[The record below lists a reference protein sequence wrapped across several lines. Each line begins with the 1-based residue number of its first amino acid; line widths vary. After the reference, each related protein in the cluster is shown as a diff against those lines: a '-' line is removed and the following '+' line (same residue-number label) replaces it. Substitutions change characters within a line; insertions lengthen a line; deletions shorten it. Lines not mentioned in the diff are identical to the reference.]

1 MKNKISIRNK
11 KAFFNYEIIESEVAG
26 LVLVGSEVKSVKN
39 SQISF
44 NDSYCDFIGSELFLK
59 NFHIAP
65 YKDAFENHEPLRE
78 RKLLLTK
85 PQLRKFHKKFDEKG
99 LTIVPMN
106 IFVDEKGLIK
116 MEIGLSR
123 GKKTYDKKNS
133 IKERDI
139 ERESKKEF

>member
-1 MKNKISIRNK
+1 MKKISIRNK
-11 KAFFNYEIIESEVAG
+11 KAFFNYEILESEVAG
-26 LVLVGSEVKSVKN
+26 IVLVGSEVKSVKN

-44 NDSYCDFIGSELFLK
+44 NDSYCDFIGNELFLK

-85 PQLRKFHKKFDEKG
+85 SQLRKFHKKYDEKG

-106 IFVDEKGLIK
+106 LFTDEKGLIK
-116 MEIGLSR
+116 MEIGLAR
-123 GKKTYDKKNS
+123 GKKTYDKKTS

-139 ERESKKEF
+139 DRESKKEF